1 MLAASPDGAKRR
13 GAGLLA
19 TARGRRFLFAAL
31 YFTEGAPI
39 GFLWWTLPVVLR
51 DAGIEHDRIGSLL
64 AALALMWALK
74 FLWAPLVDVLR
85 GPRWTHRG
93 WIVSAQ
99 VAMAATLA
107 PFAWIEPVEWLG
119 AWSTLLLVHA
129 LAAATQDVAI
139 DALAIES
146 AKHGEH
152 GSLNAWMQ
160 AGMLAGRSL
169 FGGAAIAMYD
179 RVGHAGLVVA
189 LAVTILVAGCAAW
202 TLPHAAPRE
211 RPSLGDFGRTLAAV
225 AREKRTWLGLG
236 FAATAGAGF
245 ESVGAFAG
253 PWLTD
258 GGATKT
264 EVGVFIGVGAA
275 ASTLVG
281 GFVGGRLVDSA
292 TGTRGLA
299 LTVVFSALTVLVV
312 ALVAALNGSPAS
324 SMAALVG
331 VYVSIGALTT
341 ASYAHFMRLTSPALA
356 GTQFSAFMGATNLC
370 ESWSVWSAG
379 RLIRDSGFGASAA
392 IMALASLASLAWL
405 APLRSRSPRSND

>member
-1 MLAASPDGAKRR
+1 MRRRHLA
-13 GAGLLA
+13 
-19 TARGRRFLFAAL
+19 FAAL
-31 YFTEGAPI
+31 YFAEGAPI

-85 GPRWTHRG
+85 SERWTHRS
-93 WIVSAQ
+93 WIVAAQ
-99 VAMAATLA
+99 IAMAATLA

-119 AWSTLLLVHA
+119 AWSALLLVHA

-169 FGGAAIAMYD
+169 FGGAAIALYD
-179 RVGHAGLVVA
+179 HVGHAGLVAA
-189 LAVTILVAGCAAW
+189 LAGAILVAGCAAW

-258 GGATKT
+258 GGASKT
-264 EVGVFIGVGAA
+264 EVGVFIGVGAV
-275 ASTLVG
+275 ASTLIG
-281 GFVGGRLVDSA
+281 GFVGGRLVDSS

-299 LTVVFSALTVLVV
+299 LTVGFSALTVFVV
-312 ALVAALNGSPAS
+312 ALVASVDGSTAS
-324 SMAALVG
+324 SMAALIG
-331 VYVSIGALTT
+331 VYLALGALTT
-341 ASYAHFMRLTSPALA
+341 ASYAHFMRLTTPALGA
-356 GTQFSAFMGATNLC
+356 TQFSAFMGATNLC

-379 RLIRDSGFGASAA
+379 RLISERGFAASSAL
-392 IMALASLASLAWL
+392 MALASLASLAWL
-405 APLRSRSPRSND
+405 APLRARSPRSKG